1 MKKLWIAIVGALV
14 LAAGGYAYYAYVYLP
29 GQTTAEATTTT
40 LQTSTVRVG
49 DIVITAQGGGTL
61 IPAQQ
66 LDLGFRTSGVLTEL
80 RVAMGDKVEA
90 GQVLAVLDSTQAQI
104 QLAQA
109 QLNLAS
115 AEENLASLT
124 SASALAAA
132 ELDMVNQQAAL
143 ADAQKTLTNLLT
155 PDVAYYQTA
164 LAEAQQGYDAAVANQ
179 QIAVSVGSRS
189 QEQAVQNA
197 QTAADSAY
205 QKWIDYQSWYGVDHD
220 KTKTAQAASD
230 LAQQDLLAAQLQLE
244 ITTANQQSSV
254 SAAQETLTEAQANY
268 SYASHYTAPSAD
280 VALAQ
285 ANVKVT
291 QANLAA
297 AQAAYAELTGEA
309 PTGASSALSAARAQ
323 VEQAKLSVQTAQL
336 TLDNSRL
343 LAPFAGTITA
353 LDALVGQSVGT
364 SAILT
369 LADLDHAQI
378 QLYVDETDMGYVD
391 VGYPVS
397 VVFDAAPD
405 VTYGGVVLRVSPALA
420 TLASAPVVEA
430 WASLDL
436 TTNDAVRLLMG
447 MNATVEVTA
456 GEARNALLVPVQ
468 ALRELAPNSYAVF
481 VVQADGTLTL
491 TPVTVG
497 LKDFTNA
504 EILAGVQRGDV
515 VSTGVVET
523 AP

>member
-1 MKKLWIAIVGALV
+1 MKKLWIGIVGV
-14 LAAGGYAYYAYVYLP
+14 LALAVGGYAYYIYVYLP
-29 GQTTAEATTTT
+29 GQAAPAETTTT

-66 LDLGFRTSGVLTEL
+66 LELGFRTSGVLTEL
-80 RVAMGDKVEA
+80 RVAVGDKVET

-109 QLNLAS
+109 QLSLAS

-132 ELDMVNQQAAL
+132 ELNVVNLQAAL
-143 ADAQKTLTNLLT
+143 ADAQKSLTTLLT
-155 PDVAYYQTA
+155 PDVAYYQSA
-164 LAEAQQGYDAAVANQ
+164 LADAQQAYDTAVANQ

-197 QTAADSAY
+197 QTVADTAY

-220 KTKTAQAASD
+220 KTKTAKTAYD

-244 ITTANQQSSV
+244 ITTANQQNSV
-254 SAAQETLTEAQANY
+254 SAAEETLAEAQANY

-285 ANVKVT
+285 ANVKVA
-291 QANLAA
+291 QADLAA
-297 AQAAYAELTGEA
+297 AQATYAELTGEA
-309 PTGASSALSAARAQ
+309 STGASSALSSARAQ
-323 VEQAKLSVQTAQL
+323 MEQAKLSVQTAQL
-336 TLDNSRL
+336 TLDNTQL

-378 QLYVDETDMGYVD
+378 QFYVDETDMGYVD

-405 VTYGGVVLRVSPALA
+405 VTYGGVVLTVSPALA
-420 TLASAPVVEA
+420 TLANAPVVEA

-436 TTNDAVRLLMG
+436 TTNDAIRLLMG

-456 GEARNALLVPVQ
+456 GEARSALLVPVQ

-481 VVQADGTLTL
+481 VVQADGTLKL

-504 EILAGVQRGDV
+504 EILSGVQRGDV